1 MAHEILPIE
10 LWDNVFSAL
19 DTSQSSFL
27 VLSTV
32 CRVFN
37 EVAIARFLLR
47 EGVTREALATKD
59 LEIEPCSLRAIALSL
74 SLCPLC
80 RLVCTLPVDGRLLGH
95 LRCLERIIARSP
107 QIEELCLEFSQ
118 DILAVGAKRATAA
131 LDVVYGLLHRI
142 AQTNSSSV
150 AVLSGAFI
158 FRCNAEDVLQWKLR
172 DTDFAGS
179 SLARARKL
187 FGRRPSAQTPGFVVL
202 RDAKGQAIRLP
213 VLPYLSG
220 ISVRRMGFA
229 PPTSPAYLPGTLIE
243 FNPGRGNYLTLGPK
257 RPSPGAHTLSG
268 TPLSAVLTQLYM
280 PSLRFLEIV
289 TDGILLDTL
298 AAFLRRHK
306 ATLVQIAYA
315 PLRAYTTPLIR
326 EAISLPKLVSLRTNN
341 PIHLIAL
348 LDAFGESPALRSLT
362 FKYAANTPSILGPIL
377 TRIQAHPRQLALYI
391 QLVDGA
397 VGPSFATPTFSAPVE
412 AATRALT
419 NITTVDIEC
428 PSLTSQPTRA
438 IIPWLALFPAL
449 ERVTF
454 RSTQGIFR
462 WGARRQDPHPNTMRF
477 VESTM

>member
-10 LWDNVFSAL
+10 LWDNVFSSL

-32 CRVFN
+32 CHVFN

-74 SLCPLC
+74 FLGPLR

-95 LRCLERIIARSP
+95 LRCLERIIGRSP

-118 DILAVGAKRATAA
+118 DILAVGAKRATSA

-158 FRCNAEDVLQWKLR
+158 FRCDAEDVLQWKLR
-172 DTDFAGS
+172 DTDFTGS

-187 FGRRPSAQTPGFVVL
+187 FRRRPSAQTPGFVLL

-213 VLPYLSG
+213 VLPYLAG

-229 PPTSPAYLPGTLIE
+229 PPTSAAYLPGILVE

-257 RPSPGAHTLSG
+257 RASPGAHTLSG

-280 PSLRFLEIV
+280 PSLRFVEIV
-289 TDGILLDTL
+289 TDGILPDAL
-298 AAFLRRHK
+298 ATFLGKHK
-306 ATLVQIAYA
+306 ATLVQITFA
-315 PLRAYTTPLIR
+315 PLGAYTTPSLAKLYHYPNCMPPTHRVSSDPYSPVYKPTRGSWRSISNSSMQSPVLALQRPHSLHQGSSAGVPGVKTLIR
-326 EAISLPKLVSLRTNN
+326 IRCGSWR
-341 PIHLIAL
+341 
-348 LDAFGESPALRSLT
+348 
-362 FKYAANTPSILGPIL
+362 
-377 TRIQAHPRQLALYI
+377 
-391 QLVDGA
+391 
-397 VGPSFATPTFSAPVE
+397 
-412 AATRALT
+412 
-419 NITTVDIEC
+419 
-428 PSLTSQPTRA
+428 
-438 IIPWLALFPAL
+438 
-449 ERVTF
+449 
-454 RSTQGIFR
+454 
-462 WGARRQDPHPNTMRF
+462 MR
-477 VESTM
+477 